1 MIGSRLH
8 QTVRKLRSPRREK
21 GEGKMIEIKV
31 PKRVS
36 DILKTNVENRH
47 GEKLG
52 TIEDLMVG
60 VDGCIKYAILSHGG
74 FLGIGDVL
82 IPIPFAALMTSAEK
96 GTAVLDI
103 DKQTLEKALSFESK
117 TWPEFTAVEWD
128 EKIDR
133 YFAAY
138 AAGASHQQPVGGDVY
153 NDQPREQI

>member
-1 MIGSRLH
+1 M
-8 QTVRKLRSPRREK
+8 
-21 GEGKMIEIKV
+21 EIKV
-31 PKRVS
+31 PRRVS
-36 DILKTNVENRH
+36 DILKTTVENRH

-52 TIEDLMVG
+52 TVQDLMVG
-60 VDGCIKYAILSHGG
+60 ADGCLKYAILSHGG

-82 IPIPFAALMTSAEK
+82 IPVPFDALMTGGEK

-117 TWPEFTAVEWD
+117 TWPDFTAAEWE

-138 AAGASHQQPVGGDVY
+138 AAGASHQQPADGGVY
-153 NDQPREQI
+153 QDRPPNILG

>member
-1 MIGSRLH
+1 M
-8 QTVRKLRSPRREK
+8 
-21 GEGKMIEIKV
+21 MEIKV

-36 DILKTNVENRH
+36 DLLKTTVENRH

-52 TIEDLMVG
+52 TIQDLMVG
-60 VDGCIKYAILSHGG
+60 ADGCLKYAILSHGG

-82 IPIPFAALMTSAEK
+82 IPIPFDALMTGDQK

-117 TWPEFTAVEWD
+117 TWPDFSAAEWN

-138 AAGASHQQPVGGDVY
+138 AAGSSQPQPVDRGV
-153 NDQPREQI
+153 